1 MLLFADELGLN
12 VLVLLVFQVL
22 DEVEIFDIELMDLLV
37 ISGKMRLRRRKEKLQ
52 LTWRFVIL

>member
-37 ISGKMRLRRRKEKLQ
+37 ISGKMRLRRRKERLK
-52 LTWRFVIL
+52 LTWKFVIL